1 MLGIFHSP
9 FASKS
14 TLKAFKPRPSN
25 SLFHGIAA
33 ICMAMAPWNATAL
46 EVGTLH
52 WKPSAGQ
59 APFAEIELSDKS
71 PIDPGAIRVSIA
83 TREAY
88 GVAELT
94 YHPGLAETQISAQ
107 AGTGGRT
114 VLRLTH
120 IPLNAPDLDLLIV
133 VSNRAQLSLAE
144 YRIKP
149 LSGAH
154 DVPFSPVGT
163 HQAALL
169 ATRKNVEP
177 PKPLRAANP
186 LPTNDATVAARD
198 AVIAWAQAWSQRDV
212 QAYLGAYTPDFAGT
226 PAKGTHLSWVEQ
238 RRTRILARKRISVE
252 LADLQLVRQGDTVTA
267 TFEQRYRSDGPVD
280 HLRKRMVLV
289 PVNGRWLIQF
299 EAALN

>member
-1 MLGIFHSP
+1 M
-9 FASKS
+9 
-14 TLKAFKPRPSN
+14 
-25 SLFHGIAA
+25 A
-33 ICMAMAPWNATAL
+33 IAPWGAKAL

-52 WKPSAGQ
+52 WKPVPGQ
-59 APFAEIELSDKS
+59 APVAEIELSDKS
-71 PIDPGAIRVSIA
+71 PIEPGAIRVSIA

-88 GVAELT
+88 GVAGLT
-94 YHPGLAETQISAQ
+94 YHPGLADAQISAQ
-107 AGTGGRT
+107 TGAGGRT
-114 VLRLTH
+114 VLRLVH
-120 IPLNAPDLDLLIV
+120 MPLNTPDLDLLLV
-133 VSNRAQLSLAE
+133 VSNRAQLFVAE

-149 LSGAH
+149 QSGAY

-169 ATRKNVEP
+169 PTHTKMEAS
-177 PKPLRAANP
+177 KPLRGAKP
-186 LPTNDATVAARD
+186 LPANDATAAARD

-212 QAYLGAYTPDFAGT
+212 AAYIGAYTADFTGT
-226 PAKGTHLSWVEQ
+226 PAKGTHSSWVEQ

-280 HLRKRMVLV
+280 RLRKRLVLV

-299 EAALN
+299 EVALN